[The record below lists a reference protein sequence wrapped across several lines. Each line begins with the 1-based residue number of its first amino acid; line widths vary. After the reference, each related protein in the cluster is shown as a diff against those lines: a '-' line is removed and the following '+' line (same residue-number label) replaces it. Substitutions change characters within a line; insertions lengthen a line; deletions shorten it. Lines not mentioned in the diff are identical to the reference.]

1 MPEESAE
8 WVSYEGDSIP
18 EEFKLSRASGFIAGP
33 AGALWPYKFVT
44 GVLSHLLSEYPKAF
58 HVANHTAVRAIH
70 TEASSSSSQPYRI
83 ENSRG
88 TISAKHVIHCTNAHV
103 GHFVPG
109 LRGRIF
115 SATKHSWLFNYDRG
129 FDYLTQL
136 PTGQMMFGR
145 GFANGEGGGVGDLG
159 IAKDDEMS
167 VYIDI
172 HLSGALSAVFGHKAW
187 GPAQGNPIR
196 AMWTGNMAFSTDGFP
211 WVGRLPGSATGR
223 SEHEPEK
230 AGGKTGSEW
239 VCAALGGEGMVQA
252 WLCGKALGTMILK
265 HDGQLVAAADLDLSW
280 FPDQLLVSE
289 KRIAEAEMPKNMP
302 DSRRQSNL

>member
-1 MPEESAE
+1 MSAQT
-8 WVSYEGDSIP
+8 SGD
-18 EEFKLSRASGFIAGP
+18 
-33 AGALWPYKFVT
+33 KFP
-44 GVLSHLLSEYPKAF
+44 L
-58 HVANHTAVRAIH
+58 
-70 TEASSSSSQPYRI
+70 Q
-83 ENSRG
+83 
-88 TISAKHVIHCTNAHV
+88 
-103 GHFVPG
+103 
-109 LRGRIF
+109 
-115 SATKHSWLFNYDRG
+115 ATKHSWLFNYDCG

-136 PTGQMMFGR
+136 PSGQMMFGG

-159 IAKDDEMS
+159 IATDDKMS

-172 HLSGALSAVFGHKAW
+172 HLSGALSAVFGHKSW
-187 GPAQGNPIR
+187 GPVQGDPIQ

-230 AGGKTGSEW
+230 TGGNAGSEW
-239 VCAALGGEGMVQA
+239 VCAAFGGEGMVQA

-265 HDGQLVAAADLDLSW
+265 HDGQLIATADPDLSW

-289 KRIAEAEMPKNMP
+289 KRIAEAEMPKNIP